1 MNRRRALMFLA
12 TGTAVVVPA
21 AGVVATFRLHR
32 PVHRVLYLTD
42 AHLTGLSMPGAGQ
55 GPRVLFVGNSMLL
68 RHDVPGRVAALAA
81 GQGRVIRPA
90 LAAAQGVRL
99 VEVMR
104 VAAFRDLLR
113 SGLWDAAVLQGFTKT
128 PLRAV
133 DRWASSWAMG
143 AIAKRLPGVPLLLA
157 PPWPGA
163 PENSVYHAADWL
175 TAVPVDAADY
185 ARRTMLHYEVTAAEI
200 GAQVAPVPATWAAAQ
215 AEGIPVFDA
224 DGHHASP
231 AGADVLAS
239 VLWEHLQN
247 ML

>member
-12 TGTAVVVPA
+12 AGTAVAVPA
-21 AGVVATFRLHR
+21 AGAVATFRLHR
-32 PVHRVLYLTD
+32 PVRRVPYLTD
-42 AHLTGLSMPGAGQ
+42 AHLTGLSMPAAGQ

-81 GQGRVIRPA
+81 KQGRAIRPA
-90 LAAAQGVRL
+90 LAAGQGVRL

-113 SGLWDAAVLQGFTKT
+113 PGLWDAAVLQDFTKT

-143 AIAKRLPGVPLLLA
+143 AIAERLRGVPLLLA

-163 PENSVYHAADWL
+163 PENSVYRDAGWL
-175 TAVPVDAADY
+175 TAAPVDAADY
-185 ARRTMLHYEVTAAEI
+185 ARRTMLHYEATAAEI
-200 GAQVAPVPATWAAAQ
+200 GAQVAPVPATWAAAL
-215 AEGIPVFDA
+215 ATGIPVFDA

-231 AGADVLAS
+231 EGADVLAG
-239 VLWEHLQN
+239 VLWDQLQK